1 MDNSYLLCT
10 YIKFYVNFIYQQGR
24 EDKRM
29 SSNLITLESARKF
42 GNLEELEN
50 IPSRIESL
58 LALFRKQISELE
70 KSRLEYP
77 VLQSS
82 NMNRKNIESNR

>member
-1 MDNSYLLCT
+1 M
-10 YIKFYVNFIYQQGR
+10 
-24 EDKRM
+24 E
-29 SSNLITLESARKF
+29 SNLIYLESARKF

-58 LALFRKQISELE
+58 IALFNKNIRELE

-77 VLQSS
+77 VLRSS
-82 NMNRKNIESNR
+82 NQNRVKY